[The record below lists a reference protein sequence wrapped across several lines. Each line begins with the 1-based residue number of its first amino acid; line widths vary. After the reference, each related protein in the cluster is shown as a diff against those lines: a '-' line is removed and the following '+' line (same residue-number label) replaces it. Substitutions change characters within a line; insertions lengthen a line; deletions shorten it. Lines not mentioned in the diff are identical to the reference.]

1 MNNNEHEAKRW
12 FDQGARD
19 RAAAE
24 SNRKHGFHEVACFL
38 CQQSAEKLL
47 KAFLYFQGERMVM
60 GHSTLSL
67 AEKCGQYDERFGGVL
82 DACRKLDQL
91 YIPTRHPNGLPDK
104 TPGEFFNETS
114 SKEALENL
122 QPIFGLVS
130 GIMKGG

>member
-1 MNNNEHEAKRW
+1 MNNNAHEAKRW
-12 FDQGARD
+12 FDQGVRD

-24 SNRKHGFHEVACFL
+24 SNRTHGFHEVACFL

-47 KAFLYFQGERMVM
+47 KAFLYLQGERMVI

-67 AEKCGQYDERFGGVL
+67 AEKCQAYDERFAGVL

-91 YIPTRHPNGLPDK
+91 YIPTRYPNGLPDK

-114 SKEALENL
+114 SREALESL
-122 QPIFGLVS
+122 QPIFALVS
-130 GIMKGG
+130 EVMKG